1 MIVFKLLGGDAV
13 DDVKVLVDLG
23 NPDVVPDDHRVRVQW
38 RLPLDVRVGDGVVAL
53 AVGLGRLLM
62 GFQFSGN
69 VVGCWFH
76 QSFDLKSRELE

>member
-38 RLPLDVRVGDGVVAL
+38 RLPLDVRV
-53 AVGLGRLLM
+53 
-62 GFQFSGN
+62 
-69 VVGCWFH
+69 
-76 QSFDLKSRELE
+76 